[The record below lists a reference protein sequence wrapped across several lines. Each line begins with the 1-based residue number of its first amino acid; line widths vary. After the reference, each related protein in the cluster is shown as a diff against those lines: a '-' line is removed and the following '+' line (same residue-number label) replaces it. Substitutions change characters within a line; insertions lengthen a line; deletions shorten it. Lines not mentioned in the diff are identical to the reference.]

1 MRLKY
6 QGPPFPWDKAHIYD
20 CLTRLRSRIELDEVL
35 AIQPEKESPS
45 GLLRSPN
52 PHAVCD
58 SQEPGSHRPSS
69 PVDGAMQGRGCC
81 QRSLQKGPSGR
92 AACDILGA

>member
-1 MRLKY
+1 MVLKY
-6 QGPPFPWDKAHIYD
+6 QGPPFPWDQAHIYV
-20 CLTRLRSRIELDEVL
+20 CLSGLRSRIELDEVL

-58 SQEPGSHRPSS
+58 SQEPGSHRP
-69 PVDGAMQGRGCC
+69 PPRLMVRCRVKVDFNVVSRTDRPGGR
-81 QRSLQKGPSGR
+81 L
-92 AACDILGA
+92 AIF